1 MSSSEMRG
9 MSRKREQMETFVLA
23 IYLFSLYRYFMV
35 IIVVQAYIINY
46 DETRGEE
53 IKRNRPY
60 KLAIIVVMN
69 PLSIRLW
76 NYRT

>member
-69 PLSIRLW
+69 LLSIRLW